1 MANKTILVTGSTGWL
16 GGKLCEALVARG
28 ITVVGLARRDTE
40 VAGVMSVRADLA
52 TGAGLEKLEGL
63 EFDCC
68 VHLAAVAG
76 WGALGDCLEGCEYA
90 AMPPLFELI
99 ASGKIKVDQVL
110 IELHHTKVGRRLRG
124 DFGRTLQRF
133 FAAADTAK
141 LRITHKERNQWGC
154 DGYRCVEYALVS
166 EAFLREANG
175 AVMCATEAA

>member
-1 MANKTILVTGSTGWL
+1 M
-16 GGKLCEALVARG
+16 RG
-28 ITVVGLARRDTE
+28 PRRARRESRRLGETRDE
-40 VAGVMSVRADLA
+40 NNWREEPHRGPRDRRRARKID
-52 TGAGLEKLEGL
+52 
-63 EFDCC
+63 
-68 VHLAAVAG
+68 
-76 WGALGDCLEGCEYA
+76 A

-133 FAAADTAK
+133 FAAADRAK

-175 AVMCATEAA
+175 AVVCATEAA